1 MQLPSKDAEGGAAS
15 NAKDKQSPCGGKTE
29 ILKKMPFKTTWR
41 GQYILVKDGKTEFP
55 LTADS
60 VNMSALA

>member
-1 MQLPSKDAEGGAAS
+1 MQLPSKDAEGGAAT

-29 ILKKMPFKTTWR
+29 ILKKILFRPTWR
-41 GQYILVKDGKTEFP
+41 GQYSLVKDGKTEFP

-60 VNMSALA
+60 VNLSVLA

>member
-29 ILKKMPFKTTWR
+29 I
-41 GQYILVKDGKTEFP
+41 
-55 LTADS
+55 
-60 VNMSALA
+60 

>member
-29 ILKKMPFKTTWR
+29 ILKNA
-41 GQYILVKDGKTEFP
+41 I
-55 LTADS
+55 
-60 VNMSALA
+60 